1 MNDRQRNMMRLVM
14 FFAAFALSAV
24 FAGCGGERDVES
36 LRLEIDEQPPLR
48 FGVFP
53 FLERGEL
60 EKALSP
66 LMEYLAGRLGREVK
80 INIVADYTDLERLV
94 RQRRIDIGWFSPRSR
109 QGGAQGVMIPICRPR
124 TSAGSYHGVI
134 IAKRDS
140 GVCSLSDL
148 ASGSFAYVDR
158 GSKSGFLYPNLL
170 FAEQGIDPLR
180 FFNGI
185 HWAGN
190 HEKCIQGVL
199 DGRWT
204 AAAVTSLVMRTG
216 SASVPV
222 ADRLVVV
229 ATTAEILTDPIVFR
243 EGAAGLDIASIS
255 DLFLNI
261 ASEQA
266 GRGVIASLS
275 ITLGING
282 FDRIS
287 EGDR

>member
-1 MNDRQRNMMRLVM
+1 MRPVM
-14 FFAAFALSAV
+14 LFAAIALAAA
-24 FAGCGGERDVES
+24 FAGCGAERNVES
-36 LRLEIDEQPPLR
+36 LRLEIDERPPLR

-60 EKALSP
+60 ERALSP
-66 LMEYLAGRLGREVK
+66 LMNYLAGRLGREVK
-80 INIVADYTDLERLV
+80 INVVADYTDLERLV

-134 IAKRDS
+134 VAKRGS
-140 GVCSLSDL
+140 GVHTLSDL

-204 AAAVTSLVMRTG
+204 AAAVTSLVMRNG
-216 SASVPV
+216 SESASI
-222 ADRLVVV
+222 ADRLVVI
-229 ATTAEILTDPIVFR
+229 ATTAAILTDPIVFR
-243 EGAAGLDIASIS
+243 EGAAGLAVASLS

-261 ASEQA
+261 ASEPA
-266 GRGVIASLS
+266 GRRVIASLS
-275 ITLGING
+275 ITLGIKG
-282 FDRIS
+282 FDRIP